1 MLIFK
6 KAREV
11 KGDLVAEN
19 LKQPTLAAF
28 YNIDYTA
35 HCALDDTKALV
46 QLYFK
51 MTGTTPNIAEKRAAL
66 GF

>member
-1 MLIFK
+1 M
-6 KAREV
+6 
-11 KGDLVAEN
+11 AEN